1 MHEQSLSNS
10 GIFLVRH
17 TTASLHRETLDNTS
31 AYVWAATV
39 NKNTN
44 MQKFIFQVHPYL
56 YTLKLPHYIL
66 RGYMPFYNFI
76 LPFNFDNFVSYN
88 FYNFNLKDLIG
99 RDYLFFKSAYLL
111 F

>member
-1 MHEQSLSNS
+1 
-10 GIFLVRH
+10 
-17 TTASLHRETLDNTS
+17 
-31 AYVWAATV
+31 
-39 NKNTN
+39 
-44 MQKFIFQVHPYL
+44 MQKFFFQVHPYL

-66 RGYMPFYNFI
+66 RGYIPFYNFI

-111 F
+111 FWLCWVLVEVHRIFVAVCILLSSWGLWA

>member
-1 MHEQSLSNS
+1 
-10 GIFLVRH
+10 
-17 TTASLHRETLDNTS
+17 
-31 AYVWAATV
+31 
-39 NKNTN
+39 

-99 RDYLFFKSAYLL
+99 RDYLFFLKCL
-111 F
+111 FIILTVLGLSGGTQDLRCSVHSSL